1 MTTLRQLY
9 RTILL
14 NDTPKA
20 KAIRVS
26 QGLHSYIAPTRVKRR
41 TCSQTHV
48 KARLCDS
55 VKPERGANKGDNG
68 MGFTPKLP
76 RGDL

>member
-41 TCSQTHV
+41 ACSETHV

-55 VKPERGANKGDNG
+55 VLPERGANKGDIG
-68 MGFTPKLP
+68 LGFTPILP
-76 RGDL
+76 QGEF